1 MEKILFFIIM
11 IAGGWIIYAELNTD
25 VKPISRLSDKVSG
38 GFSGAD
44 TGGILKQK
52 VSGPVEEFEEVP
64 GILSSVFVKKDDKYY
79 LKSFVVKNDKG
90 AGQYGGR

>member
-1 MEKILFFIIM
+1 MEKILFFII
-11 IAGGWIIYAELNTD
+11 ILTGGWIIYAELNTEL
-25 VKPISRLSDKVSG
+25 KPVSRLSDKISG
-38 GFSGAD
+38 NLSGD
-44 TGGILKQK
+44 SSGGILKQK